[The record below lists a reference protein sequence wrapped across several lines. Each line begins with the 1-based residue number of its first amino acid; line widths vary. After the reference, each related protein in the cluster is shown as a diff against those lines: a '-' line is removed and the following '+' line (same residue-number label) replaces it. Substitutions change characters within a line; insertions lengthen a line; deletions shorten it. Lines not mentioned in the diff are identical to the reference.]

1 MTNAQGSLP
10 PPAKAKA
17 NAKALLGPFI
27 FIFFKAI
34 QAAQRTW
41 HLTQSMLWAVGGA
54 VVKVVR
60 ATWRMRNAS
69 ARSAQRAQRE
79 REGERK
85 RWLTSI
91 RTNTSGMWHVWHVAR
106 MTSAKQIHLPRFCF
120 GRRIPRCLPRD
131 GAKLA
136 CHKKLPCRFCR
147 KAFAVEA
154 AR

>member
-10 PPAKAKA
+10 PPLQRQRQMQRPCS
-17 NAKALLGPFI
+17 ALSYLY
-27 FIFFKAI
+27 FFKAI

-54 VVKVVR
+54 VVKLR

-136 CHKKLPCRFCR
+136 CHKKLTCRCCR